1 MSYSVQL
8 SSLDRKLCKRDR
20 RETEV
25 FREETVELEQEQE
38 MTAAWLLSKDAFR
51 HLASSLLCYLFGIYS
66 IQTLPLACSHCACC
80 HLTSS

>member
-51 HLASSLLCYLFGIYS
+51 HLVFKGVTIH
-66 IQTLPLACSHCACC
+66 TLRNI
-80 HLTSS
+80 TGE